1 MVQANRANRNTKIQ
15 TPLSCPG
22 QPEDRGSMHPSRAA
36 GGGLGCALAIGPAR
50 ATQGARRLGG
60 RVRRCAPSTGDQ
72 QTAAGATLTRS
83 ADRSSPNPGKPGGAS
98 EPPRPSQR
106 PASSSTTRK
115 DFW

>member
-15 TPLSCPG
+15 TPLSCPR
-22 QPEDRGSMHPSRAA
+22 QPEDRGSMHPSRPREADWVA
-36 GGGLGCALAIGPAR
+36 RWLLGQRGAR
-50 ATQGARRLGG
+50 ARLGG

-83 ADRSSPNPGKPGGAS
+83 AGDDRSNPNPGKPGGAS
-98 EPPRPSQR
+98 APPRPSQR
-106 PASSSTTRK
+106 PASSRTTRK